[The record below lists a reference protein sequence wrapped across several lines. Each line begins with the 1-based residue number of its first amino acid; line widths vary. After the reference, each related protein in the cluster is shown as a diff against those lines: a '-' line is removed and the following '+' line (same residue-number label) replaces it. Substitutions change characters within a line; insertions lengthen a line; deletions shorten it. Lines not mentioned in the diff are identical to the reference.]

1 MSVRAVRGF
10 SVFILLLF
18 SLIGLTGAA
27 LAAGEARSV
36 VTTQNSDYF
45 GFDLRSEQNFSL
57 EQCKTACLGDSS
69 CRAFTYNTKAKW
81 CFLKSDYNQLKPF
94 AGAVAG
100 KVVSVSGEPDIGA
113 PAELGFFPSW
123 MADEA
128 RLLRQNLTNG
138 KVAVGESGLAFL
150 TDAAEQAMLTG
161 DARTAMNSYT
171 AAVVI
176 SPDDSALWTGLAR
189 ATLARAAGQW
199 RRDRPVPAQRHLGG
213 LERLQHVAHRRRAG
227 RCAERHGG
235 RARPPRLFQAGTARL
250 RGEPGAGQ
258 FGRGQ
263 GGF

>member
-10 SVFILLLF
+10 SVFIFLLF
-18 SLIGLTGAA
+18 SLIGLTGTA

-57 EQCKTACLGDSS
+57 EQCKTACLGNSS

-94 AGAVAG
+94 SGAVAG

-189 ATLARAAGQW
+189 ATLAVQPANGDETGLFQRNATSAAWNGYSTSRTAAARADALS
-199 RRDRPVPAQRHLGG
+199 V
-213 LERLQHVAHRRRAG
+213 
-227 RCAERHGG
+227 HGG
-235 RARPPRLFQAGTARL
+235 RARPPRLFQAGIARL